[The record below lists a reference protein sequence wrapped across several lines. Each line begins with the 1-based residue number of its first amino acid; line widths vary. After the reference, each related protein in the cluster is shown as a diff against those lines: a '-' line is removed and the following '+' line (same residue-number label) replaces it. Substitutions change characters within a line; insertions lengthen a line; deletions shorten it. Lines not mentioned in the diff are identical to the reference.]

1 MINNINNYINSNLD
15 RIILFNPNIE
25 NNSNNKK
32 NEEIEDKI
40 KWEKENI
47 IKTDIFT
54 IFFDGNDNN
63 LYIIN

>member
-25 NNSNNKK
+25 NNSNNQK

-40 KWEKENI
+40 K
-47 IKTDIFT
+47 
-54 IFFDGNDNN
+54 
-63 LYIIN
+63 L